1 MECQGEFVF
10 KTFMFR
16 PAGKLIDENG
26 NEVTYSGAYKL
37 KVDQLGE
44 DGSINERTFN
54 IKEDSAVLIN
64 TLKQFKAYDKIIL
77 LFNVVLYNT
86 RVSLILKDATLIE
99 NYDD

>member
-1 MECQGEFVF
+1 MECQGKFVF

-26 NEVTYSGAYKL
+26 NEVNYSGAYKL

-54 IKEDSAVLIN
+54 IKEDSTVLIN
-64 TLKQFKAYDKIIL
+64 TLKQFKAYDKIVL
-77 LFNVVLYNT
+77 FFNVVLYNS
-86 RVSLILKDATLIE
+86 RVTLALKGATLLE
-99 NYDD
+99 DYED